1 MSRRPF
7 DIYASEANVT
17 ARIERGVLRAVVL
30 GIIVRRAGILAR
42 GWLGDRRHGKA
53 KAVAS

>member
-1 MSRRPF
+1 MTRRPF

-17 ARIERGVLRAVVL
+17 ARVERGILRAVVL
-30 GIIVRRAGILAR
+30 GIIVRRAGILAL

-53 KAVAS
+53 VQS